1 MCSPIVRAT
10 ASTWRRSAEP
20 SSSGG
25 VPTAMNWN
33 SPCATAAFGV
43 RRERKPALVPVQRD
57 QLVEAG
63 LVDRHLAGIQA
74 RDLGGVDVDA
84 DDVIAGIRQA
94 GAGDEPDVS

>member
-1 MCSPIVRAT
+1 MLADRARDREHVAEVRGAVLV
-10 ASTWRRSAEP
+10 RRRADRDDLEQPVGDGSL
-20 SSSGG
+20 
-25 VPTAMNWN
+25 
-33 SPCATAAFGV
+33 GV
-43 RRERKPALVPVQRD
+43 RREGKPALVPVQRD

-74 RDLGGVDVDA
+74 RDLGGIDVDA